1 MVKYH
6 YRAIDAQGKIVHGT
20 IPTAEGGEAAAVSKL
35 QAKGLIPLRIQ
46 KEPFEAP
53 AGRPSA
59 GGRKKVSVSL
69 GAWRGSRL
77 TSRDLISI
85 AEDISVLLEAGISLA
100 RGLAVL
106 MDLHA
111 HRKHVAGVL
120 RGIHDDLREGVMFWE
135 AMARHPQFPPVFVN
149 MVRAGET
156 GGALPTILGRL
167 ASYLE
172 EVHELR
178 SFLLGAM
185 IYPAILT
192 LTSLFSMVLMLTL
205 VVPKFAGIFQDMGV
219 EIPTM
224 TLVMFKTGAFLQAHW
239 WHMALAAV
247 LVAAGLTAALRSPRG
262 RSFRDRFV
270 LGLPVLGSYMQ
281 KIEIARF
288 CRTLGTLLESG
299 VPILEAMQTVRGV
312 VSNSIVN
319 AAVGQAHL
327 ALKRGELL
335 SASLEKTGRFPS
347 LAVSMIGVGEE
358 TGRLGQMLDK
368 VGRLYDRELRK
379 GIKTFSSFFEPVVL
393 LVMGT
398 LIGGMVISMLM
409 AIFSIND
416 MNM

>member
-1 MVKYH
+1 MYH
-6 YRAIDAQGKIVHGT
+6 YRAIDPQGKIVHGT
-20 IPTAEGGEAAAVSKL
+20 VPFADGEESAVVARL

-46 KEPFEAP
+46 KEPFDVQAAGP
-53 AGRPSA
+53 AAQP
-59 GGRKKVSVSL
+59 GRKFSVRSRV
-69 GAWRGSRL
+69 WRSSRL

-85 AEDISVLLEAGISLA
+85 AEDIAVLLEAGISLA
-100 RGLAVL
+100 RGLSVL
-106 MDLHA
+106 MELHA
-111 HRKHVAGVL
+111 DRRGVAGVL
-120 RGIHDDLREGVMFWE
+120 RGIHSDLREGSMFWE
-135 AMARHPQFPPVFVN
+135 AMARHPQFPTVFVN

-156 GGALPTILGRL
+156 GGALPVILGRL
-167 ASYLE
+167 AEYLE
-172 EVHELR
+172 EMHELR
-178 SFLLGAM
+178 SFLFGAM
-185 IYPAILT
+185 IYPVILT
-192 LTSLFSMVLMLTL
+192 LTSLVSMVLMLVL

-219 EIPTM
+219 EIPAM
-224 TLVMFKTGAFLQAHW
+224 TLAMFKAGVALQEHW
-239 WHMALAAV
+239 WHLALAV
-247 LVAAGLTAALRSPRG
+247 CLGLAGLAAALRSSRG
-262 RSFRDRFV
+262 KAFRDRF
-270 LGLPVLGSYMQ
+270 LLRLPVLGVYMQ

-319 AAVGQAHL
+319 SAVGQAL
-327 ALKRGELL
+327 VDLKRGDLL
-335 SASLEKTGRFPS
+335 SASLEKSGRFPS

>member
-1 MVKYH
+1 MFH
-6 YRAIDAQGKIVHGT
+6 YRAIDPQGNIVHGT
-20 IPTAEGGEAAAVSKL
+20 VPSPDGDEAAVVAKL
-35 QAKGLIPLRIQ
+35 QAKGFIPLRIQ
-46 KEPFEAP
+46 REPFETQVARP
-53 AGRPSA
+53 AGTP
-59 GGRKKVSVSL
+59 GRKSFSL
-69 GAWRGSRL
+69 SLPWKRSRL

-85 AEDISVLLEAGISLA
+85 AEDIAVLLEAGISLA
-100 RGLAVL
+100 RGLSVL
-106 MDLHA
+106 ADLHA
-111 HRKHVAGVL
+111 DRRGMAQVL
-120 RGIHDDLREGVMFWE
+120 RGIHSDLREGVMFWE

-149 MVRAGET
+149 MVRSGET

-167 ASYLE
+167 AAYLE
-172 EVHELR
+172 EMHELR
-178 SFLLGAM
+178 SFLFGAM
-185 IYPAILT
+185 IYPIILT
-192 LTSLFSMVLMLTL
+192 LTSLVSMVLMLVL

-224 TLVMFKTGAFLQAHW
+224 TLVMFKAGLALQEHW
-239 WHMALAAV
+239 WHMVLAIVLGLAGLAAGV
-247 LVAAGLTAALRSPRG
+247 RSSRG
-262 RSFRDRFV
+262 KAFRDRFL
-270 LGLPVLGSYMQ
+270 LGLPVLGTYMQ

-312 VSNSIVN
+312 VSNSIVHS
-319 AAVGQAHL
+319 AVGQAL
-327 ALKRGELL
+327 ADLKRGDLL
-335 SASLEKTGRFPS
+335 SVSLEKTGRFPS

-368 VGRLYDRELRK
+368 VGHLYDRELRK